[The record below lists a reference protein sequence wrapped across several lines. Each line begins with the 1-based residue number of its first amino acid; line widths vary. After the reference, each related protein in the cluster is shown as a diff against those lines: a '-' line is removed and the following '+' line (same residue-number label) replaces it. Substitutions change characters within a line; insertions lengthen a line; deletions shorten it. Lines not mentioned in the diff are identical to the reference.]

1 MVSRCLKVKD
11 FEDADKVSEHLC
23 DCRFFQV
30 ELLVDAMYDGESKV
44 QKGAMQSYLHWLAAP
59 SHLSNVA
66 LLGDKGATWTQFF
79 PVATQQHNRHGLLL
93 LSDLQQMDACTLKL
107 SFNYEHVF
115 TFFPES

>member
-1 MVSRCLKVKD
+1 MQTKSQST
-11 FEDADKVSEHLC
+11 F

-30 ELLVDAMYDGESKV
+30 ELLVDAMYDVESKV

-93 LSDLQQMDACTLKL
+93 LSDLQQMDACTLI
-107 SFNYEHVF
+107 F